1 MSALTFVV
9 ESEGPTPRVA
19 LAGDLDIDSAPQL
32 KEALIALHGSGATG
46 FTLELSRLAFI
57 DSTGLGTLVAVWNAL
72 GNPAGGI
79 RLVRPTA
86 SVARAFAITG
96 LAEVFPTLSDPS

>member
-1 MSALTFVV
+1 MSLLTIAV
-9 ESEGPTPRVA
+9 ESEGSCPRVA
-19 LAGDLDIDSAPQL
+19 LGGDLDINSAPQL
-32 KEALIALHGSGATG
+32 RETLLGLQQGGATG
-46 FTLELSRLAFI
+46 FVLDLAELAFI

-79 RLVRPTA
+79 CLAHPTA

-96 LAEVFPTLSDPS
+96 LAEVFPLGPEPS